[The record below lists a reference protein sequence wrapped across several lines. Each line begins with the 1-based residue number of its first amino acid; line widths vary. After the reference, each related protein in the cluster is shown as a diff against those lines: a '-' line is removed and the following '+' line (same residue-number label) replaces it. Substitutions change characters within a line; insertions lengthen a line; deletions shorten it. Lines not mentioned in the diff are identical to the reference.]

1 MTAARPWIEG
11 WLAAWELTS
20 RGILRLPDAPAPE
33 MVFYDAACVYT
44 TSTVAAR
51 GAPTVDGPLWRGAK
65 LPWRSLAHGGSLTL
79 PDASAVPIA
88 LMSFTNV
95 AQETGPFFVMAAPA
109 YWRENGHG
117 EEPGLTGVFLHEF
130 AHTRQM
136 AGMGEKI
143 APIDA
148 SWPYPEELN
157 DDAVQKHFGEDAA
170 YVAAYTAERDLLYR
184 AAAADSAAEA
194 RVLAAEAL
202 AMMRSRHARW
212 FTGDKAVFAELDDI
226 FLALEGVAQWA
237 AYAWLKHSEG
247 GGVPADEAIRIMLG
261 RRKWWVQDEGLAL
274 LLAVDRLLPEWPTL
288 EFSVPALGASELL
301 ERAVLGPSA
310 PS

>member
-1 MTAARPWIEG
+1 MTAASPWIEG
-11 WLAAWELTS
+11 WFAAWELTS

-65 LPWRSLAHGGSLTL
+65 LPWRSFAHGGALTL
-79 PDASAVPIA
+79 PDATQVPIA

-95 AQETGPFFVMAAPA
+95 AEETGPFFVMAAPS

-143 APIDA
+143 GPIDA
-148 SWPYPEELN
+148 TWPYPEELN

-184 AAAADSAAEA
+184 AAAAPSVAEA
-194 RVLAAEAL
+194 RALAAEAL
-202 AMMRSRHARW
+202 DWIRQAARLGYWDAPWMRKDA
-212 FTGDKAVFAELDDI
+212 A
-226 FLALEGVAQWA
+226 LANLHGLPEFVALTDEIEGRQRAFRAFVA
-237 AYAWLKHSEG
+237 KESPPG
-247 GGVPADEAIRIMLG
+247 I
-261 RRKWWVQDEGLAL
+261 GLA
-274 LLAVDRLLPEWPTL
+274 
-288 EFSVPALGASELL
+288 
-301 ERAVLGPSA
+301 PS
-310 PS
+310 